1 MEWLIILAVM
11 TLYSLSLVLCYDDNI
26 RNAWYYPWLSI
37 VIGIMV
43 STLWVSGIKLI
54 DNKERIFLFS
64 LCWEFS
70 VISIDYLV
78 PLVFYGLN
86 VNKYVVL
93 GSLIVAAGLTVM
105 KLNMR

>member
-1 MEWLIILAVM
+1 
-11 TLYSLSLVLCYDDNI
+11 
-26 RNAWYYPWLSI
+26 
-37 VIGIMV
+37 MV

-93 GSLIVAAGLTVM
+93 GSLIVAVGLTVM

>member
-26 RNAWYYPWLSI
+26 RNAWYYPWLSV

-43 STLWVSGIKLI
+43 STLWVSGIKFI

-93 GSLIVAAGLTVM
+93 GSLIVAVGLTVM

>member
-1 MEWLIILAVM
+1 MEWIIILAVM

-26 RNAWYYPWLSI
+26 RNAWYYPWLSV

-43 STLWVSGIKLI
+43 STLWVSGVKFA

-93 GSLIVAAGLTVM
+93 GSLIVAVGLTVM

>member
-1 MEWLIILAVM
+1 
-11 TLYSLSLVLCYDDNI
+11 
-26 RNAWYYPWLSI
+26 
-37 VIGIMV
+37 MV
-43 STLWVSGIKLI
+43 SGLWISGIKLI

-93 GSLIVAAGLTVM
+93 GSLIVAVGLTVM

>member
-1 MEWLIILAVM
+1 
-11 TLYSLSLVLCYDDNI
+11 
-26 RNAWYYPWLSI
+26 
-37 VIGIMV
+37 MV
-43 STLWVSGIKLI
+43 SSLWVSGIKLI

-93 GSLIVAAGLTVM
+93 GSLIVAVGLTIM

>member
-1 MEWLIILAVM
+1 MEWLIIFAVM
-11 TLYSLSLVLCYDDNI
+11 VTYSSSLALCYNDDL
-26 RNAWYYPWLSI
+26 RRSWFYPWLSI
-37 VIGIMV
+37 GIGFVI
-43 STLWVSGIKLI
+43 SSLWMLGVRTI

-70 VISIDYLV
+70 VILIDYLV

-93 GSLIVAAGLTVM
+93 GSLITALGLTIM

>member
-11 TLYSLSLVLCYDDNI
+11 TLYSLSLILCYDDHI
-26 RNAWYYPWLSI
+26 RNVWYYPWVSV
-37 VIGIMV
+37 VIGLMV
-43 STLWVSGIKLI
+43 SGLWISGIKLI

-93 GSLIVAAGLTVM
+93 GSLIVAVGLTVM

>member
-1 MEWLIILAVM
+1 MEWLVIVAVM
-11 TLYSLSLVLCYDDNI
+11 AIYSLSLVLCYDDGI
-26 RNAWYYPWLSI
+26 RNSWYYPWLALSMGF
-37 VIGIMV
+37 VI
-43 STLWVSGIKLI
+43 SSLWVAGVRAI
-54 DNKERIFLFS
+54 DNRERIFLFS

-93 GSLIVAAGLTVM
+93 GSLVTALGLTIM

>member
-1 MEWLIILAVM
+1 
-11 TLYSLSLVLCYDDNI
+11 
-26 RNAWYYPWLSI
+26 
-37 VIGIMV
+37 MV
-43 STLWVSGIKLI
+43 SSLWVSGIKLI
-54 DNKERIFLFS
+54 DNKVRIFLFS

-93 GSLIVAAGLTVM
+93 GSLIVAVGLTVM

>member
-1 MEWLIILAVM
+1 MEWIIILAVM
-11 TLYSLSLVLCYDDNI
+11 TLYSLSLVLCYDDYI

-43 STLWVSGIKLI
+43 SSLWVLGIKLI

-93 GSLIVAAGLTVM
+93 GSLIVAVGLTVM